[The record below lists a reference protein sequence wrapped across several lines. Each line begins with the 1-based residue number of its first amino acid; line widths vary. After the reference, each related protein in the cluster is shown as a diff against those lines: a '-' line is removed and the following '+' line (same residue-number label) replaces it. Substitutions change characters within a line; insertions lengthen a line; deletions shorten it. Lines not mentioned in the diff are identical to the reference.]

1 MPHHRGRRTWPRSR
15 LVELPGFPADS
26 SETAFEEAWEFAL
39 LGSSGTL
46 PQPDR
51 GPPMLRTRYISTAL
65 AMVVD
70 NWMGHAVPI
79 SRLYRRVMPHPE
91 PDDGAFAFHGKCS
104 VMQTDPG
111 GPEPPNLLEVQGR
124 MLRVPPQ

>member
-1 MPHHRGRRTWPRSR
+1 MPHWADGRPLARGP
-15 LVELPGFPADS
+15 
-26 SETAFEEAWEFAL
+26 ETAFEEAWEFAL

-70 NWMGHAVPI
+70 HWMGHAVPI
-79 SRLYRRVMPHPE
+79 SRLYRACCPMSP
-91 PDDGAFAFHGKCS
+91 A
-104 VMQTDPG
+104 
-111 GPEPPNLLEVQGR
+111 LEASSR
-124 MLRVPPQ
+124 NAWAAATSWISTSSANSWRATA